1 MPFFDL
7 DAAQLPHYR
16 PDLRIPEDLAS
27 FWDATLREAREHPLG
42 LEVRPI
48 AGELTTV
55 DVYDVEFAGFGGH
68 RIKAWYLRPG
78 HGVVPVVVEYLGYGG
93 GRGLP
98 HEHLRWA
105 CAGFGHLVMDTR
117 GQGSAWGGGGGTPDP
132 AGSGPAVPGVMTR
145 GIESPRDHYYR
156 RVYTDGVRAVE
167 AARALPDVDPAAVAV
182 TGVSQGGAITLAVA
196 GLARG
201 LVAAMPDVP
210 FMCQVDRAITLT
222 DSRPY
227 CEVADYLHTHRGEG
241 VEQRVLTTLSY
252 VDAANIATMARVPA
266 LLHGPDGHHLP
277 ALHRVRGLQPLR
289 APRREPH
296 RHLPLQPA
304 RGRGGVSLRRTGRLP
319 ARPPDAGR
327 HEGRALGRGD

>member
-1 MPFFDL
+1 M
-7 DAAQLPHYR
+7 
-16 PDLRIPEDLAS
+16 
-27 FWDATLREAREHPLG
+27 
-42 LEVRPI
+42 
-48 AGELTTV
+48 
-55 DVYDVEFAGFGGH
+55 EFAGFGGH
-68 RIKAWYLRPG
+68 RIKAWYLRPAG

-266 LLHGPDGHHLP
+266 LFSTALMDTTCPPSTVYAAFNHYGHPDGS
-277 ALHRVRGLQPLR
+277 RIDTYRFN
-289 APRREPH
+289 
-296 RHLPLQPA
+296 
-304 RGRGGVSLRRTGRLP
+304 
-319 ARPPDAGR
+319 R
-327 HEGRALGRGD
+327 HEGGEAYRSSNRSPSCATS